1 MWAWIMLVVAGLLEV
16 VWASTMKAT
25 DGFTRLWPSVLTLG
39 TMVVS
44 FALLSQAMRT
54 LPAGTSYAVWVGIGA
69 IGTALVGIFLWGEP
83 ATAARLLFLG
93 LIAVGIVGLRLVSPA

>member
-1 MWAWIMLVVAGLLEV
+1 MWAWFMLVVAGLLEV

-39 TMVVS
+39 TMIVS

-69 IGTALVGIFLWGEP
+69 IGTALVGILLWNEP
-83 ATAARLLFLG
+83 ASAPRLLFLG
-93 LIAVGIVGLRLVSPA
+93 LIAVGIVGLKLVSPA